1 VSRSATGWLQRDARR
16 ERSGLIAHLLRA
28 VRPALPLLAACVM
41 GATVGHAWG
50 NDRPYQATW
59 LAVADEDD
67 EGVWSVESW
76 VTRLGSV
83 RTFNVAPEYA
93 FQPTTMLQLEM
104 ARADDRAGGGWSTL
118 AELEFKQLFNH
129 IARDGYGWGVVLTYT
144 GAKGADSRWKRDEWS
159 VKLPLSVSLWEGDGF
174 VHLNA
179 SRGQQGE
186 ERARWG
192 VALALEREVLKR
204 TRLFGEVAREGNTTF
219 VHGGV
224 RYWVKRERL
233 AIDFSLQRERA
244 DGATRNGAIIG
255 IGWYD
260 L

>member
-1 VSRSATGWLQRDARR
+1 
-16 ERSGLIAHLLRA
+16 
-28 VRPALPLLAACVM
+28 M
-41 GATVGHAWG
+41 GAGDALG

-59 LAVADEDD
+59 VAVADEDD
-67 EGVWSVESW
+67 EGTWSVESW
-76 VTRLGSV
+76 ATRLGSR
-83 RTFNVAPEYA
+83 RTVNVAPEYA
-93 FQPTTMLQLEM
+93 FQPTTTLQLEM
-104 ARADDRAGGGWSTL
+104 ARADDRGGDGWSTQ

-144 GAKGADSRWKRDEWS
+144 GAKGADSGWRRDEWS

-179 SRGQQGE
+179 SRGGQGT
-186 ERARWG
+186 ERPSWG
-192 VALALEREVLKR
+192 VAMALEREVWRR
-204 TRLFGEVAREGNTTF
+204 TRLFGELARDRNTTF
-219 VHGGV
+219 AHGGV